1 MSVLYQ
7 FSGVSRIFE
16 GPREEIRLFTDLSFT
31 VEEGETL
38 AIVGAS
44 GSGKSTLLQL
54 MAALDS
60 PSSGTIFFAGVDLA
74 SMDELKRAYF
84 RNKELGFVYQFHHLL
99 PEFNAL
105 ENVAMPALIGGEAL
119 PKILPRAKELLKKV
133 GLGERSKARIAT
145 LSGGERQRVAIARA
159 LLQGPRVVLA
169 DEPTGNL
176 DAATG
181 RQIEDLML
189 SLNRELGT
197 TLVVV
202 THNQSLARRMQRC
215 LELKN
220 GQLEPVFMDFEA
232 PRPRRAHVL

>member
-1 MSVLYQ
+1 M
-7 FSGVSRIFE
+7 
-16 GPREEIRLFTDLSFT
+16 
-31 VEEGETL
+31 
-38 AIVGAS
+38 
-44 GSGKSTLLQL
+44 
-54 MAALDS
+54 
-60 PSSGTIFFAGVDLA
+60 
-74 SMDELKRAYF
+74 
-84 RNKELGFVYQFHHLL
+84 
-99 PEFNAL
+99 
-105 ENVAMPALIGGEAL
+105 